1 MRVEFTVDEVQHCGT
16 QATGSTTYGTANMR
30 TITSG
35 DILQVEYV
43 DTADDAGTSSTVYDS
58 STFDLR
64 TGSLSVDK
72 DVYVL
77 GSDVVI
83 TLTDR

>member
-1 MRVEFTVDEVQHCGT
+1 MYEVEFTVDEVQ
-16 QATGSTTYGTANMR
+16 ALWNMLQ

-35 DILQVEYV
+35 DVFQVEYV
-43 DTADDAGTSSTVYDS
+43 DTADDAGVTSTTYDS

-83 TLTDR
+83 TLTDPDLNLDGWYN